1 MNIFV
6 TNLSF
11 KVQTEQLREMFEAYG
26 EVTSAK
32 VIVDHETGRSRGFG
46 FVEMASDE
54 EAQQAIDALNQHE
67 IDGKA
72 MVVQQAR
79 PREEM
84 QAIKQNRGGGN
95 NSGGGGSY
103 NKSYSNNKPYNKS
116 YGNNNGGGNYG
127 NNGGGYKK
135 RYDDN
140 EY

>member
-1 MNIFV
+1 
-6 TNLSF
+6 
-11 KVQTEQLREMFEAYG
+11 MFEAYG

-67 IDGKA
+67 TDGKA

-84 QAIKQNRGGGN
+84 QAVKQQRGNGGN
-95 NSGGGGSY
+95 NGGGG
-103 NKSYSNNKPYNKS
+103 YNKS
-116 YGNNNGGGNYG
+116 YGNNNSNKTYNKSYG
-127 NNGGGYKK
+127 NNNDKSYGNSGGYKK